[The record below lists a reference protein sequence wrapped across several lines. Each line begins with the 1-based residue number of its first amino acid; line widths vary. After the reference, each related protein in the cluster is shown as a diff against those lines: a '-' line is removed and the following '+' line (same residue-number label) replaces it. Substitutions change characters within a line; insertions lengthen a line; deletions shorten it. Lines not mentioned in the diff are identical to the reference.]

1 MNSLLKKSME
11 LQISLSGVNFRKS
24 DEIASHS
31 QFFRIKILKT
41 KQ

>member
-1 MNSLLKKSME
+1 MNSLFKKSME
-11 LQISLSGVNFRKS
+11 LQISLSVVNLRKS
-24 DEIASHS
+24 DEVASLS

>member
-1 MNSLLKKSME
+1 MDSLFKKSME
-11 LQISLSGVNFRKS
+11 LQISLSVVNFRKS

-31 QFFRIKILKT
+31 QFFHIKILKT